1 MHRSGTR
8 FKLGLRGRAEE
19 KYEREE
25 EEEEI
30 DKYPQLG
37 CNAEQAVHLI
47 PFILLACLL
56 VLYIFSYTPDEGSIP
71 GTVPEKDSVKEVKA
85 ASIPVGK
92 KEEVLQTFSVYS
104 HRSLQQ
110 VEKHQ
115 QKMKK
120 GIPKQQKETN
130 RRLMKGNRHDIRRAR
145 PKKNS
150 FHRKTRIIH
159 NN

>member
-1 MHRSGTR
+1 MHRPGTG
-8 FKLGLRGRAEE
+8 FCKLGLRARAEE

-56 VLYIFSYTPDEGSIP
+56 VLYIFSYTPGEGS
-71 GTVPEKDSVKEVKA
+71 VPEKDSVKEVKV
-85 ASIPVGK
+85 ASILVGK
-92 KEEVLQTFSVYS
+92 KEEVLQTFSVNS

-110 VEKHQ
+110 VQKHQ
-115 QKMKK
+115 QKMNK
-120 GIPKQQKETN
+120 GIPKQQKGTN
-130 RRLMKGNRHDIRRAR
+130 RRLMKGSRHDIRRTG

-150 FHRKTRIIH
+150 VHRKARIIP

>member
-1 MHRSGTR
+1 MHRPGTG
-8 FKLGLRGRAEE
+8 FCKLGLRARAEE

-56 VLYIFSYTPDEGSIP
+56 VLYIFSYTPGEGS
-71 GTVPEKDSVKEVKA
+71 VLEKDSVKEVKV
-85 ASIPVGK
+85 ASILVGK
-92 KEEVLQTFSVYS
+92 KEEVLQTFSVNS

-110 VEKHQ
+110 VQKHQ
-115 QKMKK
+115 QKMNK
-120 GIPKQQKETN
+120 GIPKQQKGTN
-130 RRLMKGNRHDIRRAR
+130 RRLMKGNRHDIRRTG

-150 FHRKTRIIH
+150 VHRKARIIP